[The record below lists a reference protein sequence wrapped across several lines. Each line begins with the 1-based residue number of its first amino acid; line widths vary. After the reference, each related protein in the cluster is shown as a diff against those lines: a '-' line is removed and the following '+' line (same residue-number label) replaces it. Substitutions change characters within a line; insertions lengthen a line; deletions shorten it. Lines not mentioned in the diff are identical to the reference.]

1 MKATVVPAQVT
12 TVEDR
17 IFANLGLSQVLLMLM
32 VIIVCSAIYTL
43 APPTMEGAAYK
54 YFVMGSIALV
64 CGILAI
70 RIKVRLS
77 PCGCWC
83 CLHTACGQ
91 GITST
96 TKTSQPCAKPTPPKK
111 KKWSRKRKLKI
122 QIAKSRLL
130 DRGLIS
136 LKLPESSLQ

>member
-43 APPTMEGAAYK
+43 APPTMEGATYK

-70 RIKVRLS
+70 RIKGKIVALWLLVLLAYGLRPRYYVYDKKRHNLARS
-77 PCGCWC
+77 
-83 CLHTACGQ
+83 LRHQKRKSGQ
-91 GITST
+91 G
-96 TKTSQPCAKPTPPKK
+96 K
-111 KKWSRKRKLKI
+111 
-122 QIAKSRLL
+122 
-130 DRGLIS
+130 
-136 LKLPESSLQ
+136 EN